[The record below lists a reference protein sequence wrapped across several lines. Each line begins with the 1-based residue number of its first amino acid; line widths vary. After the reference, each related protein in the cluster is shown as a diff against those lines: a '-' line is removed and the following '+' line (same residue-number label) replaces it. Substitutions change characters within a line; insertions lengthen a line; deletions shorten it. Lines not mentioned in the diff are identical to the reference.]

1 MQRKLSP
8 CFDDPV
14 AHGLTASHHGA
25 RALASYHIEPPPF
38 ASTEEAEGSLPS
50 LTYFSNSV

>member
-1 MQRKLSP
+1 MQRKLAP

-25 RALASYHIEPPPF
+25 RALASYHIR
-38 ASTEEAEGSLPS
+38 ATTVCQYRGS
-50 LTYFSNSV
+50 